1 MICDCDHHET
11 CAACVPSLHV
21 AKQATPHEQLID
33 ELRDSRIPKTERE
46 HAAAREIEKNQDRI
60 AAGHRL
66 ALELECLLLDTKD
79 LPTVSRWWA
88 SGMEALDAWQKLFP
102 YNGPRLG
109 D

>member
-1 MICDCDHHET
+1 VEDEMNECKCEHWQVCVICKPEMFDDNGNMLTFPPPPSKET
-11 CAACVPSLHV
+11 L
-21 AKQATPHEQLID
+21 E
-33 ELRDSRIPKTERE
+33 
-46 HAAAREIEKNQDRI
+46 

-88 SGMEALDAWQKLFP
+88 SGMDALEEWQKLFP
-102 YNGPRLG
+102 HNGPRLG

>member
-1 MICDCDHHET
+1 MNKKMYEVNWHSVAE
-11 CAACVPSLHV
+11 AQ

-33 ELRDSRIPKTERE
+33 ELRDSTIFKTERE

-66 ALELECLLLDTKD
+66 ALELECLLLDT
-79 LPTVSRWWA
+79 TESHWWDT
-88 SGMEALDAWQKLFP
+88 GMEALDAWQKLFP

>member
-1 MICDCDHHET
+1 MKDDSLAVAAGFAANRSET
-11 CAACVPSLHV
+11 AR
-21 AKQATPHEQLID
+21 QATPHEQLID
-33 ELRDSRIPKTERE
+33 ELRDSTIPKTERE

-79 LPTVSRWWA
+79 LPTVSRWWE
-88 SGMEALDAWQKLFP
+88 SGMEALDEWQKLFP

>member
-1 MICDCDHHET
+1 MTCNCEHWQVCDECRPESWKPK
-11 CAACVPSLHV
+11 AAR
-21 AKQATPHEQLID
+21 PHEQLID
-33 ELRDSRIPKTERE
+33 ELRDSTIPKTERE

-79 LPTVSRWWA
+79 TAAVSRWWDT
-88 SGMEALDAWQKLFP
+88 GMLALEEWQRLFP
-102 YNGPRLG
+102 YNGPRIG